1 MELHH
6 GQTVE
11 RIIRRNGYSIA
22 ELARIIQV
30 NRRSV
35 YNWFNQRHLKPEI
48 IFRIG
53 SVLNHDFSTEFPSLF
68 VKGETIGKNTVHFT
82 ESAEQVTGMEESNWK
97 DKYIDLLEK
106 YNELLQFCIK
116 NKGAVLVILF
126 LQHLLYF

>member
-22 ELARIIQV
+22 ELARIIKV

-53 SVLNHDFSTEFPSLF
+53 SVLNHDFSSEFPSLF
-68 VKGETIGKNTVHFT
+68 VKGETIGKSTIHYT
-82 ESAEQVTGMEESNWK
+82 ESAENPSGLEDANWK

-116 NKGAVLVILF
+116 NKGIVLFTLS
-126 LQHLLYF
+126 LQYLLYF

>member
-53 SVLNHDFSTEFPSLF
+53 SVLNHDFSSEFPSLF
-68 VKGETIGKNTVHFT
+68 VKGETIGNNKPHYI
-82 ESAEQVTGMEESNWK
+82 ESAENATGLGDSNWK
-97 DKYIDLLEK
+97 DKYIELLEK

-116 NKGAVLVILF
+116 NKSTVLVILSV
-126 LQHLLYF
+126 QHLLYF

>member
-53 SVLNHDFSTEFPSLF
+53 SVLNHDFSSEFPSLF
-68 VKGETIGKNTVHFT
+68 VKGETIGKSTLHYT
-82 ESAEQVTGMEESNWK
+82 ESADNAGMNDSNWK
-97 DKYIDLLEK
+97 DKYIELLEK
-106 YNELLQFCIK
+106 YNELLQVCIK
-116 NKGAVLVILF
+116 NKSMVLVILSV
-126 LQHLLYF
+126 QHLLYF